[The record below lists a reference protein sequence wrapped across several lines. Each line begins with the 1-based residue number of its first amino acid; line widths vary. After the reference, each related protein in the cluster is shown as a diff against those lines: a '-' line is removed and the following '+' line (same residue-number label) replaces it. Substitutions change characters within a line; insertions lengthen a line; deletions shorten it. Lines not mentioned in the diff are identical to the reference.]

1 MFLLL
6 ISVLHWFL
14 SFPHVNTL
22 LWIQLSEVDP
32 QDNRDFHARGNGEK
46 PPQYL
51 NELVNSKM
59 LISHGFLIPAQM
71 KLEKPLLHRLSWHQ
85 LLLLRHIFC
94 FLFCAAP
101 ALLWTDD
108 AQGFVNTTSPSG
120 GLCYSEAFTPELH
133 RSPWHCSHSSWMPEP
148 AALIHLLL
156 IKDCCSTVRTNEGML
171 WNAPSLRKWHIV
183 ILFLKRT
190 QHHLNKKVL
199 ISPKFPREVMTDVW
213 KTQFLSTLG
222 VQLMMH
228 FFWSIYKVQRLSQ
241 HKRTT
246 SG

>member
-108 AQGFVNTTSPSG
+108 ARASWTPPAPAEAYATQKPSPPNYTDDLG
-120 GLCYSEAFTPELH
+120 T
-133 RSPWHCSHSSWMPEP
+133 
-148 AALIHLLL
+148 
-156 IKDCCSTVRTNEGML
+156 
-171 WNAPSLRKWHIV
+171 
-183 ILFLKRT
+183 
-190 QHHLNKKVL
+190 VL
-199 ISPKFPREVMTDVW
+199 IVHGCQSQLP
-213 KTQFLSTLG
+213 LSTSFLLRTV
-222 VQLMMH
+222 VQLSEQMKECFEMPH
-228 FFWSIYKVQRLSQ
+228 L
-241 HKRTT
+241 
-246 SG
+246 

>member
-120 GLCYSEAFTPELH
+120 GLCYSEAFTPNYTDDLG
-133 RSPWHCSHSSWMPEP
+133 
-148 AALIHLLL
+148 
-156 IKDCCSTVRTNEGML
+156 T
-171 WNAPSLRKWHIV
+171 
-183 ILFLKRT
+183 
-190 QHHLNKKVL
+190 VL
-199 ISPKFPREVMTDVW
+199 IVHGCQSQLP
-213 KTQFLSTLG
+213 LSTSFLLRTV
-222 VQLMMH
+222 VQLSEQMKECFEMPH
-228 FFWSIYKVQRLSQ
+228 L
-241 HKRTT
+241 
-246 SG
+246 